1 MSSSRFQSWGLN
13 PPSSSD
19 VQRVASRYEALE
31 LAGDKTV
38 LPFGN
43 GRSYG
48 DSCLNDG
55 GILLDTSS
63 LDHFIAFDQE
73 TGVLRVEAGVML
85 SDILKLVVPRGW
97 FLPVTPGTRFVTIAG
112 AVAND
117 VHGKNHHRAGTFGCH
132 VRALEL
138 LRSDGSRLLCSPD
151 ENPEWFSATIGG
163 LGLTGLMTWVEIQL
177 KPVMNPYL
185 QEETL
190 RFSCIDEFFD
200 INDASEESYEY
211 TVAWVDCVAKGHAL
225 GRGAFY
231 RANHHASVAPA
242 HRPSAPTKSFS
253 FPLVPPV
260 SLVNRLSLRAFNGIY
275 YRRQPLQRSRTVHY
289 QPFFYPL
296 DSIGHWN
303 RMYGP
308 KGFLQY
314 QCAVPEDNGRD
325 VFREILQAISDS
337 RQGSFMAVLKVFGD
351 KASPGMMSFP
361 KPGMT
366 LALDFPNSPTIL
378 SLLDSIDDL
387 TRAAGG
393 VVYPAKDARMSA
405 ESFQTYFPQWQEFEQ
420 YVDPRFSSGFWRR
433 VTGGQ
438 RSESIHPGDEQ

>member
-1 MSSSRFQSWGLN
+1 M
-13 PPSSSD
+13 
-19 VQRVASRYEALE
+19 ASRYAPMEF
-31 LAGDKTV
+31 AGDKKV

-55 GILLDTSS
+55 GILLDTSA
-63 LDHFIAFDQE
+63 LDHFISFDQH

-85 SDILKLVVPRGW
+85 ADILKLVVPRGW

-138 LRSDGSRLLCSPD
+138 IRSDGNRLHCSPD
-151 ENPEWFSATIGG
+151 ENPEWFAATVGG
-163 LGLTGLMTWVEIQL
+163 LGLTGLISWVEIQL
-177 KPVMNPYL
+177 KQVMNPYL

-190 RFSCIDEFFD
+190 RFSCLDEFFE
-200 INDASEESYEY
+200 INGASEASYEY
-211 TVAWVDCVAKGHAL
+211 TVAWIDCAARGSAL

-231 RANHHASVAPA
+231 RANHHGSVAPA
-242 HRPSAPTKSFS
+242 KRPSAPAKTFD

-260 SLVNRLSLRAFNGIY
+260 SLVNRLSLRAFNSLY

-308 KGFLQY
+308 NGFLQY
-314 QCAVPEDNGRD
+314 QCAVPEDNGKE
-325 VFREILQAISDS
+325 VFREILQSISDS
-337 RQGSFMAVLKVFGD
+337 RQGSFMAVLKVFGN
-351 KASPGMMSFP
+351 KISPGMMSFP
-361 KPGMT
+361 KPGVT
-366 LALDFPNSPTIL
+366 LALDFPNSATTL
-378 SLLDSIDDL
+378 SLLERIDEL

-405 ESFQTYFPQWQEFEQ
+405 ESFQTYFPQWQEFKK

-433 VTGGQ
+433 VTGEQGLHGG
-438 RSESIHPGDEQ
+438 HPGDEQ